1 MKVREPLMKFLGL
14 YLIICLL
21 FLMVTA
27 EPKEEE

>member
-1 MKVREPLMKFLGL
+1 MKTLMKFLGL

-21 FLMVTA
+21 FLVVIA